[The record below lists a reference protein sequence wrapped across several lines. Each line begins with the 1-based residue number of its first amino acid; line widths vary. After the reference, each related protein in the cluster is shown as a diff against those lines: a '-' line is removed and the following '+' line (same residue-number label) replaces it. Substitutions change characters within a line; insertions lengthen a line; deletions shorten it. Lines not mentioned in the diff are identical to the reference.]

1 MKIYSVFWKDV
12 LIGTLSVNN
21 NQHRYIPNYDGINKL
36 KGKAPLVA
44 SVTKAYDWGEK
55 IPFFDSRIRNCERFG
70 TEDYTYQTD
79 HYKLELLTKEKEANI
94 GER

>member
-1 MKIYSVFWKDV
+1 MKIYNVFWEDI

-21 NQHRYIPNYDGINKL
+21 NQHRYIPNIEGIKKL
-36 KGKAPLVA
+36 NGKAPLVA

-55 IPFFDSRIRNCERFG
+55 IPFFDSRIINCERFG

-79 HYKLELLTKEKEANI
+79 HYRLEPITIEKEENI